1 MGEIIRMIV
10 VLSLICGLS
19 GLTLASLRDATRERI
34 ILQELTFVQ
43 GPAIH
48 SVLGEADNNPLA
60 DRKTFQAPDGREV
73 TVFPAMRGGKLAGVA
88 LETSGKGYGGN
99 LGVMVGFSLADDSL
113 TGIGI
118 TTMKETPGVGSRT
131 TLPSFTAQF
140 SGHKAVNMA
149 LTKNGGDVD
158 AVSGATISS
167 TAAVDAVNQ
176 AVGIFTAL
184 KGEFLSAW
192 GGAAQ

>member
-1 MGEIIRMIV
+1 MREMLRMVV

-19 GLTLASLRDATRERI
+19 GLTLATVRDATRDRI
-34 ILQELTFVQ
+34 VLQELTFVQ
-43 GPAIH
+43 GPAIRQ
-48 SVLGEADNNPLA
+48 VLGPTDNNPIA
-60 DRKTFQAPDGREV
+60 DRKTFTAPDGQAV
-73 TVFPAMRGGKLAGVA
+73 TVFPALRGGKLAGVA
-88 LETSGKGYGGN
+88 LETFGKGYGGN
-99 LGVMVGFSLADDSL
+99 LGVMVGFSTTDDTL

-140 SGHKAVNMA
+140 SGKKAANMA

-167 TAAVDAVNQ
+167 TAAVEAVNK
-176 AVGIFTAL
+176 AVVLFSAL
-184 KGEFLSAW
+184 KSDFQTTW
-192 GGAAQ
+192 GGAQ

>member
-1 MGEIIRMIV
+1 MGEILRMIV

-34 ILQELTFVQ
+34 VLQELTFVQ
-43 GPAIH
+43 GPAIEH
-48 SVLGEADNNPLA
+48 VLGQSDNNPIA
-60 DRKTFQAPDGREV
+60 DRKTFPAPGGGEV
-73 TVFPAMRGGKLAGVA
+73 TVFPALRGGKLAGVA
-88 LETSGKGYGGN
+88 LERFGKGFGGD
-99 LGVMVGFSLADDSL
+99 LGVMVGFSMTDDTL

-140 SGHKAVNMA
+140 TGHKAANLA

-176 AVGIFTAL
+176 AVALFTAL
-184 KGEFLSAW
+184 KGDFQTTW
-192 GGAAQ
+192 GGAQ